1 MKVNF
6 LSQLELFSIN
16 YDVTERKLQ
25 PLLIHLTVG
34 KRAKRMPDTTVETT
48 FVVVNFF
55 WSNSNQFS
63 VILIRSS
70 ELASLQ
76 LYYKLI

>member
-1 MKVNF
+1 MF
-6 LSQLELFSIN
+6 L
-16 YDVTERKLQ
+16 VTNENMGLCLYMVGIQ
-25 PLLIHLTVG
+25 STVG

-48 FVVVNFF
+48 LVVVNFF

-70 ELASLQ
+70 ELASN
-76 LYYKLI
+76 KN